1 MVNANEILVL
11 DRGVIVERGRHEDLL
26 ARGGVYAAM
35 WNRQR
40 EVDAAQE
47 AIRRA
52 AEEEPESVKV
62 NLGA

>member
-1 MVNANEILVL
+1 ML
-11 DRGVIVERGRHEDLL
+11 DRGIIVERGRHEELL
-26 ARGGVYAAM
+26 AKDGVYAAM

-52 AEEEPESVKV
+52 EAEEPVSVKV
-62 NLGA
+62 NIGS